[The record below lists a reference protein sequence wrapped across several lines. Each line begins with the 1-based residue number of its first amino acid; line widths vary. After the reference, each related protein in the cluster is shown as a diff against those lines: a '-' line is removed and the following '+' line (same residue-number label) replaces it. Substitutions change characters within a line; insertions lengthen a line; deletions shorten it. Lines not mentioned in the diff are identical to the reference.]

1 MKKKLLVA
9 VILLT
14 GLAVYAQKTIVPD
27 TINAS
32 KAEIKTSRLDF
43 NVNLRTSHLWRG
55 LVINDGMTATGYIHY
70 ALDKKQNYT
79 VGFWGGAGFDGKY
92 TEINYFVQYQK
103 NNLSIALWD
112 LFNTTG
118 IETPR
123 VFNYDKRTTT
133 HLIDLRTSYRF
144 PGNFP
149 IRIEADVLLY
159 SGLNDRELN
168 NSNDYRSKHSTY
180 VEVSY
185 PLIRD
190 QKVNLNVFMG
200 AAFPINGSKHL
211 YTNKIESNFDIVN
224 TGMTVTKN
232 IEIFDYKLPVSATAM
247 WNPANKIAR
256 IQLDVGLF

>member
-1 MKKKLLVA
+1 MERTSNKRRHDCHWLYPLCS
-9 VILLT
+9 
-14 GLAVYAQKTIVPD
+14 GQKT
-27 TINAS
+27 
-32 KAEIKTSRLDF
+32 KLYR
-43 NVNLRTSHLWRG
+43 W
-55 LVINDGMTATGYIHY
+55 
-70 ALDKKQNYT
+70 
-79 VGFWGGAGFDGKY
+79 FWGGAGFDGKY

-180 VEVSY
+180 VELSY

-190 QKVNLNVFMG
+190 QK
-200 AAFPINGSKHL
+200 
-211 YTNKIESNFDIVN
+211 
-224 TGMTVTKN
+224 
-232 IEIFDYKLPVSATAM
+232 
-247 WNPANKIAR
+247 
-256 IQLDVGLF
+256 

>member
-1 MKKKLLVA
+1 MERASNKRRHDCHWLYPLCS
-9 VILLT
+9 
-14 GLAVYAQKTIVPD
+14 GQKT
-27 TINAS
+27 
-32 KAEIKTSRLDF
+32 KLYRWFWAEP
-43 NVNLRTSHLWRG
+43 
-55 LVINDGMTATGYIHY
+55 
-70 ALDKKQNYT
+70 
-79 VGFWGGAGFDGKY
+79 FDGKY

-144 PGNFP
+144 QETSLYGLK
-149 IRIEADVLLY
+149 RTYYY

-180 VEVSY
+180 VELSY

-190 QKVNLNVFMG
+190 QK
-200 AAFPINGSKHL
+200 
-211 YTNKIESNFDIVN
+211 
-224 TGMTVTKN
+224 
-232 IEIFDYKLPVSATAM
+232 
-247 WNPANKIAR
+247 
-256 IQLDVGLF
+256 

>member
-1 MKKKLLVA
+1 
-9 VILLT
+9 
-14 GLAVYAQKTIVPD
+14 
-27 TINAS
+27 
-32 KAEIKTSRLDF
+32 
-43 NVNLRTSHLWRG
+43 
-55 LVINDGMTATGYIHY
+55 MT
-70 ALDKKQNYT
+70 KQNYT
-79 VGFWGGAGFDGKY
+79 VGFCGAGFDGKY

-190 QKVNLNVFMG
+190 QK
-200 AAFPINGSKHL
+200 
-211 YTNKIESNFDIVN
+211 
-224 TGMTVTKN
+224 
-232 IEIFDYKLPVSATAM
+232 
-247 WNPANKIAR
+247 
-256 IQLDVGLF
+256 

>member
-1 MKKKLLVA
+1 
-9 VILLT
+9 
-14 GLAVYAQKTIVPD
+14 
-27 TINAS
+27 
-32 KAEIKTSRLDF
+32 
-43 NVNLRTSHLWRG
+43 
-55 LVINDGMTATGYIHY
+55 MTATGYIHY

-79 VGFWGGAGFDGKY
+79 GFLGVWWKKY

-168 NSNDYRSKHSTY
+168 NSNDYRSKHS
-180 VEVSY
+180 
-185 PLIRD
+185 P
-190 QKVNLNVFMG
+190 M
-200 AAFPINGSKHL
+200 
-211 YTNKIESNFDIVN
+211 
-224 TGMTVTKN
+224 
-232 IEIFDYKLPVSATAM
+232 
-247 WNPANKIAR
+247 
-256 IQLDVGLF
+256 

>member
-1 MKKKLLVA
+1 MERTSNKRHDCHWLYPLCSGQKN
-9 VILLT
+9 
-14 GLAVYAQKTIVPD
+14 KTIP
-27 TINAS
+27 
-32 KAEIKTSRLDF
+32 
-43 NVNLRTSHLWRG
+43 
-55 LVINDGMTATGYIHY
+55 LV
-70 ALDKKQNYT
+70 L
-79 VGFWGGAGFDGKY
+79 GAGFDGKY

-159 SGLNDRELN
+159 GLNDRELN

-180 VEVSY
+180 VELSY

-190 QKVNLNVFMG
+190 QK
-200 AAFPINGSKHL
+200 
-211 YTNKIESNFDIVN
+211 
-224 TGMTVTKN
+224 
-232 IEIFDYKLPVSATAM
+232 
-247 WNPANKIAR
+247 
-256 IQLDVGLF
+256 